1 MSSIPLTKKQIL
13 EFLNE
18 DLGQEGDVTTSFIT
32 PLQNKRCEFY
42 FISKN
47 KEDFILCGVE
57 VLAKVLEAYS
67 GSPFQIKILKKDGE
81 VVKNGEMILKGDAL
95 ARDFLAAERVSLNLI
110 QHLSAISTKTAQM
123 VAALND
129 GKIKILDTRKTIP
142 TLRALQKYA
151 VKCGGGENHRF
162 GLYDAI
168 MIKDNH
174 ISASGGIKN
183 AILSVLKQNT
193 KKLKVEVEC
202 ETLQDVKEA
211 ILHKIDIIMLDN
223 MNIATIKKAAKI
235 VRDGKYN
242 IKIEVS
248 GGVNM
253 KNIHKF
259 KGLNIDFISSGALTH
274 SVAAIDISAKIL

>member
-1 MSSIPLTKKQIL
+1 MIPIPLTKKQIL
-13 EFLNE
+13 EFLIE

-57 VLAKVLEAYS
+57 VLAKILQTHS
-67 GSPFQIKILKKDGE
+67 GLPFQIKALKKDGDM
-81 VVKNGEMILKGDAL
+81 VKNGEVILKGEAL
-95 ARDFLAAERVSLNLI
+95 ARDFLIAERVSLNLI
-110 QHLSAISTKTAQM
+110 QHLSAISTKTAKM
-123 VAALND
+123 IATLND
-129 GKIKILDTRKTIP
+129 SNIKMLDTRKTIP
-142 TLRALQKYA
+142 SLRALQKYA
-151 VKCGGGENHRF
+151 VKCGGGVNHRF

-202 ETLQDVKEA
+202 ETLNDVQEA
-211 ILHKIDIIMLDN
+211 ILHKIDVIMLDN
-223 MNIATIKKAAKI
+223 MNIATIKKATEI
-235 VRDGKYN
+235 VRGGKHD

-259 KGLNIDFISSGALTH
+259 RGLNVDFISSGALTH
-274 SVAAIDISAKIL
+274 SVTAVDISAKIV